1 MSDSER
7 DGNPMKI
14 RVESE
19 CQTTMNAHA
28 EAAFPEECCGFMLG
42 SETEQGA
49 RHIKEIYK
57 IDNTKDANRERRYL
71 IEPTAQLK
79 AERYARE
86 QGLDVL
92 GVYHSH
98 PNHPS
103 RASEF
108 DRVHAMPFWSYLII
122 SCMEGKTAEIQS
134 WRLRD
139 DRTQFDE
146 EELIF

>member
-1 MSDSER
+1 
-7 DGNPMKI
+7 MKVQ
-14 RVESE
+14 VEPK
-19 CQTTMNAHA
+19 CQTSMNAHA
-28 EAAFPEECCGFMLG
+28 EATFPEECCGFMLG
-42 SETEQGA
+42 AEAEDGS
-49 RHIKEIYK
+49 RHISEIYK
-57 IDNTKDANRERRYL
+57 IENTKDENRERRYM
-71 IEPTAQLK
+71 IEPTSQLK
-79 AERYARE
+79 AERHARE
-86 QGLDVL
+86 MGLDVL

-103 RASEF
+103 KASEF

-146 EELIF
+146 EELI